1 MIDAQLHLKSICSL
15 GVGAHHDAC
24 IVDQNIHLRFLWK
37 NTEAKSFN
45 MNNILF
51 MLSKAALDQQTFVDK
66 LSKRFNGLGVGQIE
80 FPDDHV
86 FISRVLQNVC
96 PRLLGPLQVPAR
108 HHDAGS

>member
-15 GVGAHHDAC
+15 GVGTHHDAC
-24 IVDQNIHLRFLWK
+24 VVDQNIHMFLLWK
-37 NTEAKSFN
+37 NTEARFSH
-45 MNNILF
+45 MNNVF
-51 MLSKAALDQQTFVDK
+51 THSKAVLDQQTFVDD
-66 LSKRFNGLGVGQIE
+66 LSKRFNGLGVGEIE

-108 HHDAGS
+108 HHNAGS